1 MCFRGSFATVIGDI
15 SNKNISLLTA
25 LGHSHC
31 CLIPGTASS
40 HPYTAFQSFALLSV
54 STKLLLQ
61 TIHPYEAP
69 NTSSSSIMHTFSL
82 VGLLY
87 LSKALSR

>member
-1 MCFRGSFATVIGDI
+1 MTRYK
-15 SNKNISLLTA
+15 NKSLQMA
-25 LGHSHC
+25 PGHSLC
-31 CLIPGTASS
+31 CLIQGTASS

-61 TIHPYEAP
+61 TIHPYEAS
-69 NTSSSSIMHTFSL
+69 NTSSSSIMHIFSL